1 MRHGISQELY
11 DIIISF
17 IVNIS
22 IGETILT
29 NLMNYSSKYLT
40 LNHMKKK

>member
-22 IGETILT
+22 TGETILT
-29 NLMNYSSKYLT
+29 NLMNYSSKYLP